1 MPITVINLSNQMNLL
16 EVELMRY
23 YASKDKVKEIRNAYT
38 LRGNEKNPCYTGAEF
53 EALSENSKKDIFA
66 KREGKVFCRVE
77 PRHKRELV
85 KILIELVR
93 RFVSIM
99 IFLG

>member
-1 MPITVINLSNQMNLL
+1 MITGDAKETAVA
-16 EVELMRY
+16 VAKELG
-23 YASKDKVKEIRNAYT
+23 I